1 MEKLTYTHDAQAAA
15 VIASVYQDAPPL
27 AYVHSFGCQQNVN
40 DGEKIRG
47 VLMDVGFGMCDNV
60 DAIMRNSKLLYH
72 VLRIRRAERHIIER
86 PRVRRRR
93 RT

>member
-15 VIASVYQDAPPL
+15 VIASVYRDAPPL

-47 VLMDVGFGMCDNV
+47 VLMDVGFGLCENV
-60 DAIMRNSKLLYH
+60 EQADLICSTPAQCASMPSSAYS
-72 VLRIRRAERHIIER
+72 AMW
-86 PRVRRRR
+86 VR
-93 RT
+93 